1 MTYTLWH
8 MVKCYTYWMGK
19 NEHEN
24 KSPPSNSYINRLI
37 KYGHVKINGV
47 IHKDANE
54 VFTEHECEDMSIRV
68 GKRTLK

>member
-1 MTYTLWH
+1 
-8 MVKCYTYWMGK
+8 MGA

-47 IHKDANE
+47 ICKDGSE
-54 VFTEHECEDMSIRV
+54 EFTEQECEDMSIRV